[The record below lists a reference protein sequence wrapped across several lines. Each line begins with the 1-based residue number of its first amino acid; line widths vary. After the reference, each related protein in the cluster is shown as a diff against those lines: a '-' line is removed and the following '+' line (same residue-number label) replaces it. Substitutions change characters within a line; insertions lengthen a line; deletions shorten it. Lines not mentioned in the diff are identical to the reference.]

1 MFSQIPC
8 SSILWV
14 FNMYKHSAYKSQYKF
29 LANLLFFLSHGL
41 EAELL

>member
-8 SSILWV
+8 ISILWV

-29 LANLLFFLSHGL
+29 LANLLFFFLML